1 MKKRNIIAIL
11 ASCAAVLT
19 IFTACGSKEDDVTN
33 PTVVGTDGK
42 VYEEITEA
50 VTDTEGEAVTD
61 AQGETQV
68 VVVTKPYTTK
78 KAEKEKDKD
87 KEKDDKTKAPEEN
100 PATPDTPTAPGATA
114 APDAP
119 GTTLPPLFPGLTE
132 PAGETTTTVD
142 DVTYPEGDEIEV
154 PLDQSGKPQQS
165 MTDKL
170 FKDAANNKSLYID
183 GSIVTNDKGV
193 FGIGM
198 KMKIY
203 LKGNKFATE
212 FPLGMA
218 SVRFAFDGKA
228 MNVVFPQAK
237 AYYSAATADETE
249 MNMAEELGLWQMLST
264 EDMQYVNTTRVKIQG
279 RDYLCETYT
288 NAEKSGT
295 AKYYFTDKGELKRME
310 FIAPDETSTI
320 FKVESASSTVDDSVF
335 AVPKGYDQLTEER
348 FESLAGS
355 LGMM

>member
-61 AQGETQV
+61 AAGETQV

-87 KEKDDKTKAPEEN
+87 KEKDDKTKAPDEN
-100 PATPDTPTAPGATA
+100 PGTTATPGTPNATTPDTTY
-114 APDAP
+114 
-119 GTTLPPLFPGLTE
+119 PPLFPGLTE
-132 PAGETTTTVD
+132 PAGETTTTYE
-142 DVTYPEGDEIEV
+142 DVTFPEGEIIDVE
-154 PLDQSGKPQQS
+154 LNQSGRPQQS
-165 MTDKL
+165 MTEKL
-170 FKDAANNKSLYID
+170 FKDSANNKSLYID
-183 GSIVTNDKGV
+183 GSIVTNDKQV

-198 KMKIY
+198 RMKVY

-212 FPLGMA
+212 FPIGMT
-218 SVRFAFDGKA
+218 SVRFAFDGKS
-228 MNVVFPQAK
+228 MNVIFPKAK
-237 AYYSAATADETE
+237 AYYSAATAEETE
-249 MNMAEELGLWQMLST
+249 MNMAEEMGLWKMLST
-264 EDMQYVNTTRVKIQG
+264 ENMEYVSTARVKIQG
-279 RDYLCETYT
+279 KEYLCETYT
-288 NAEKSGT
+288 NPEKTGS
-295 AKYYFTDKGELKRME
+295 AKYYFNGKSELKRME
-310 FIAPDETSTI
+310 FIGEDGSTTI

-335 AVPKGYDQLTEER
+335 SVPKGYDQLTEEN
-348 FESLAGS
+348 FESMAGS
-355 LGMM
+355 LGLT

>member
-19 IFTACGSKEDDVTN
+19 IFTACGSKEEDVTN

-50 VTDTEGEAVTD
+50 VTDAEGEAVTD
-61 AQGETQV
+61 AAGETQV

-78 KAEKEKDKD
+78 KAEKEKEKEKD
-87 KEKDDKTKAPEEN
+87 KDDKTKAPDEN
-100 PATPDTPTAPGATA
+100 PATPEVPGTTATPGATT
-114 APDAP
+114 P
-119 GTTLPPLFPGLTE
+119 GTTVPSLFPGMTQ
-132 PAGETTTTVD
+132 PAGETTTTID
-142 DVTYPEGDEIEV
+142 DVTYPEGEEIEV

-170 FKDAANNKSLYID
+170 FSDAANNKSLYID
-183 GSIVTNDKGV
+183 GSIVTNDKEL

-218 SVRFAFDGKA
+218 TVRFSFDGNT
-228 MNVVFPQAK
+228 MNVIFPQAK
-237 AYYSAATADETE
+237 AYYSAASAEE
-249 MNMAEELGLWQMLST
+249 SNMNMAEELGLWKMLST
-264 EDMQYVNTTRVKIQG
+264 EGMEYVSTTSVKIQG
-279 RDYLCETYT
+279 RDYLCETFT

-295 AKYYFTDKGELKRME
+295 AKYYFTSKGELKRME
-310 FIAPDETSTI
+310 FISPDGTSTI
-320 FKVESASSTVDDSVF
+320 FKVDSASSTVDDSIF
-335 AVPKGYDQLTEER
+335 SVPKGYDQLTEEN